1 MTPEQFC
8 YWLQGFAEIKGGW
21 EEPTAQEW
29 KVIKDHLELVFKKVT
44 PTYQPPNSGFPGV
57 RTLELRPGEGWP
69 NWPPSTTITC

>member
-29 KVIKDHLELVFKKVT
+29 AVIKDHLQLVFKKET
-44 PTYQPPNSGFPGV
+44 PKYGLPSPMYPPVPTDRVFP
-57 RTLELRPGEGWP
+57 PPPWP
-69 NWPPSTTITC
+69 KGPLITC